1 MDFLEILD
9 KKKRGDSLSKED
21 ISFWIDGIMNEEI
34 PDYQSSAMLM
44 AICINGMSEVET
56 YYLTMAMANSGDVI
70 SWESIGEVVVDKH
83 STGGVGDKVSLI
95 LVPLIATFGINI
107 AKLSGRGL
115 GHTGGTVDKMESING
130 FNPEIGVEKIYELIK
145 KNHAVMASQSSD
157 IAPADKILYALR
169 DVTSTVDSIPL
180 IASSIM
186 SKKIAAGSDVIVL
199 DVKYGRGAF
208 MKDVENAKKLG
219 DYMKKIGEKAN
230 KKVSYIL
237 SEMEEPL
244 GYNIGNALEVI
255 EAIDFM
261 RGKNIPDLK
270 QNVVDLCVEI
280 LKNTDELLKEK
291 NKEVASHLKDVEE
304 YKYMVEEKLSSEEV
318 YKKFKEIVR
327 SQGGDESMIDDI
339 SLFQTSKY
347 KTKIRTEKSGKIHR
361 IDSYTLGV
369 LSMKIGAG
377 REQKDESIDLSAG
390 IEIMSKKGDDV
401 KRGDVICVLHHNKK
415 IEKDIVEYANSAFE
429 IY

>member
-1 MDFLEILD
+1 MDFLDILD
-9 KKKRGDSLSKED
+9 KKKRGYNLSKEE
-21 ISFWIDGIMNEEI
+21 IYFWIDGIMSEEI

-56 YYLTMAMANSGDVI
+56 YHLTMAMANSGDVI
-70 SWESIGEVVVDKH
+70 SWNSVGEVIVDKH

-95 LVPLIATFGINI
+95 LVPLIATFGISI

-186 SKKIAAGSDVIVL
+186 SKKIAAGSDIIVL

-219 DYMKKIGEKAN
+219 DSMKKIGEKAN

-255 EAIDFM
+255 EAIYFM
-261 RGKNIPDLK
+261 RGKDIPDLK

-291 NKEVASHLKDVEE
+291 NKEVARHLKNREE
-304 YKYMVEEKLSSEEV
+304 YKFMVEEKLSSEEV
-318 YKKFKEIVR
+318 YKKFKEIVT
-327 SQGGDESMIDDI
+327 SQGGDESMIDDV
-339 SLFQTSKY
+339 SLFQTSEY
-347 KTKIRTEKSGKIHR
+347 KTKIRTEKSGKIHS
-361 IDSYTLGV
+361 IDSYTLGI

-390 IEIMSKKGDDV
+390 IEILAKRGDDV
-401 KRGDVICVLHHNKK
+401 NRGDVICVLHHNKK